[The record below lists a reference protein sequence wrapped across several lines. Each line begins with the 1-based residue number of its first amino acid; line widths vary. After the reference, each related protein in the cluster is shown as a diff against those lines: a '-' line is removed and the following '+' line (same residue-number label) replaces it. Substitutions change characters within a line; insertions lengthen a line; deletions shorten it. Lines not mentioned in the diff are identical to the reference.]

1 MSNTSLHNK
10 QSKEQILK
18 WIEDYQQNESE
29 EAQTN
34 LVLNYTRLVESIA
47 VVKANA
53 YGHGDIEVAN
63 AALNAGAKVLAV
75 ATPGYT

>member
-1 MSNTSLHNK
+1 MSQLLYRPTFIQINLKAIKSNIQQLK
-10 QSKEQILK
+10 QTLPKHTQI
-18 WIEDYQQNESE
+18 I
-29 EAQTN
+29 T
-34 LVLNYTRLVESIA
+34 